1 MTTTAPPVPPALG
14 VNQEVARQD
23 EFLSVR
29 TLYVSARLINT
40 KLNLGLSGSR
50 IRNLVRR
57 FVREGR
63 SDIDFYTWFAYAD
76 HTGEQAVNNVLKSQG
91 QDDGVIGRRHH
102 TKASPDDVGNSDII
116 PAPHEVAGENADRT
130 CASITSG
137 RRR

>member
-1 MTTTAPPVPPALG
+1 MRAITPPVPPDLG
-14 VNQEVARQD
+14 DQEGARQD

-29 TLYVSARLINT
+29 TLTAGAAHINAV
-40 KLNLGLSGSR
+40 LDLGLSGSR

-63 SDIDFYTWFAYAD
+63 SDVDFCTWVIAYAD

-91 QDDGVIGRRHH
+91 
-102 TKASPDDVGNSDII
+102 
-116 PAPHEVAGENADRT
+116 
-130 CASITSG
+130 